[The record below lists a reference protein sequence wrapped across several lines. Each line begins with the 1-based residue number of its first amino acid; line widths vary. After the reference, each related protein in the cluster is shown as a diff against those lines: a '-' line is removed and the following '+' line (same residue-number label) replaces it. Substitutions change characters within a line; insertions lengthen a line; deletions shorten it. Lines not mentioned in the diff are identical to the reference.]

1 MKTNNI
7 TRLVIAVYILFT
19 AIPHT
24 ASAQLKGENIPGDF
38 GLQSGTQ
45 APPAIMLAV
54 PIYFYNSSKYKKSDG
69 GTLGSPEF
77 NMFFTGIGA
86 SVVTNIKVFNANW
99 GATLILPFASNRVE
113 GNLVNTDAPF
123 KYTDTYI
130 QPIQLGWHL
139 KQADFVA
146 AYGLFIPTGKYELGG
161 DGNSGLGMW
170 SQELQG
176 GTTLFFN
183 KQKTFHFSTLLSYEV
198 HSNKKDTDIKTGDIL
213 TIEGGLGK
221 TWYHKTSGPIPIV
234 INAGFVYYMQYKLS
248 SDEIPVGNTVFYGDK
263 DHVYGWG
270 AEGNVFLPA
279 IRSQLG
285 IRWLG
290 ESGARNRFQGNTFFI
305 SIAYMLKSLATKK
318 E

>member
-7 TRLVIAVYILFT
+7 VRLVIVTTILFIG
-19 AIPHT
+19 IPRI
-24 ASAQLKGENIPGDF
+24 ACAQLKGENIPGDF

-45 APPAIMLAV
+45 PPPAIMLAI
-54 PIYFYNSSKYKKSDG
+54 PMYFYSSDRYKNSEG
-69 GTLGSPEF
+69 NTLGSPNF

-86 SVVTNIKVFNANW
+86 SIVTNIKIFNANW
-99 GATLILPFASNRVE
+99 GATLILPFASNRIE

-123 KYTDTYI
+123 KYSDTYI

-139 KQADFVA
+139 KQVDIVA

-170 SQELQG
+170 SQELQA

-183 KQKTFHFSTLLSYEV
+183 KQKTFHFSTLLSYEL
-198 HSNKKDTDIKTGDIL
+198 HGDKKDTDIKTGDIL
-213 TIEGGLGK
+213 SIEGGLGK
-221 TWYHKTSGPIPIV
+221 TWYKKSSGPIPIV
-234 INAGFVYYMQYKLS
+234 INAGLVYYMQYKVS
-248 SDEIPVGNTVFYGDK
+248 EDKIPIGNTVFSGDK
-263 DHVYGWG
+263 DRVYGWG
-270 AEGNVFLPA
+270 VEGNVFLPA

-285 IRWLG
+285 LRWLG